1 MKIIYL
7 FWSLLCFKITDAFRF
22 IFEKYRLLSQH
33 ADGIIKSVSGTFSL
47 NKSFFNMITSKSQM
61 QLQMQMQS
69 VIPSDCD
76 VNTKICN
83 KDVIIPGYMEH
94 DPKNAALKKFN

>member
-7 FWSLLCFKITDAFRF
+7 FWSLLCFKITDAFRV

-33 ADGIIKSVSGTFSL
+33 AHGIIKSVSGTFSL

-61 QLQMQMQS
+61 QMQS

-83 KDVIIPGYMEH
+83 KDIIIPGYMEH
-94 DPKNAALKKFN
+94 DPKNAALKKIN